1 MPPNAQGAIRRHAPA
16 PRRSPTQAA
25 LPGVELHLAG
35 RDLVL
40 RFGTPAPGGWNR
52 SFTAEVAQL
61 VARCR
66 ADARAAR
73 LVLTGARLFDD
84 DNGDADLS
92 PLLDAIAAP
101 GIPVHAQM
109 PGDAMGSGLELALTC
124 HSRAAVPAARLGF
137 PGIRAGRLPVIG
149 GIARLARL
157 VGPAAALEMLA
168 FGTLVP
174 APLAERLGL
183 TGAAVGRPSQPFDP
197 RPLHSALGRRAP
209 GEAAP
214 QAALQALLHALT
226 MPPQR
231 AQAETR
237 ALAAALAASSQGEA
251 LRHATRAEAVPPHR
265 DALARL
271 RWSLLREAIHLVDE
285 GATPQA
291 VDLALRRFGFAVPPL
306 VAADRDGLDEVAS
319 ACVDPDPEAWC
330 RYSPLLDLL
339 IDAGRTGR
347 AAGAGWY
354 RYDPEDPRPRPD
366 PALLPLLADS
376 AAAACRRR
384 APIDAADIAAR
395 CLAALAGGA
404 AGLIEQ
410 GHDRLAVDGLSL
422 ALGFPRWR
430 GGIWHH
436 VQATGPAA
444 IAARLAAM
452 PTAAPPPAPLREG

>member
-1 MPPNAQGAIRRHAPA
+1 MPPSVQGAIRRHASA
-16 PRRSPTQAA
+16 PRRSASHAA

-40 RFGTPAPGGWNR
+40 RFGTPAPGTWTR

-84 DNGDADLS
+84 DDGHPDLS

-101 GIPVHAQM
+101 GIPVHADM
-109 PGDAMGSGLELALTC
+109 PGDAMGSGLELALAC
-124 HSRAAVPAARLGF
+124 HTRAAAPDAKLGF
-137 PGIRAGRLPVIG
+137 PGIRAGRLPVNG
-149 GIARLARL
+149 GIARLVRL
-157 VGPAAALEMLA
+157 VAPEAVLEMVA
-168 FGTLVP
+168 FATQVP
-174 APLAERLGL
+174 APLAMRLGL
-183 TGAAVGRPSQPFDP
+183 TGVSGERAPARIDP
-197 RPLHSALGRRAP
+197 RPLHAALRRRAP

-214 QAALQALLHALT
+214 QAALQALLHALA

-231 AQAETR
+231 ALAETR
-237 ALAAALAASSQGEA
+237 TLAGALAASPQGEA
-251 LRHATRAEAVPPHR
+251 LRHATRAAAIPPAP

-285 GATPQA
+285 GAAPQA
-291 VDLALRRFGFAVPPL
+291 VDLALRRFGFTVPPL
-306 VAADRDGLDEVAS
+306 AAADRDGLDVVAQ
-319 ACVDPDPEAWC
+319 ACVDPDPDAW
-330 RYSPLLDLL
+330 RHYSPLLDLL

-354 RYDPEDPRPRPD
+354 RYDPADPRPRPD
-366 PALLPLLADS
+366 PALLPLLAES
-376 AAAACRRR
+376 AASARRR
-384 APIDAADIAAR
+384 RCAMDEAEITAR

-404 AGLIEQ
+404 AALIAG
-410 GHDRLAVDGLSL
+410 GHASLAVDGLSL

-430 GGIWHH
+430 GGIWHY
-436 VQATGPAA
+436 VQATGPAS

-452 PTAAPPPAPLREG
+452 PTAAPPAAPLLAA